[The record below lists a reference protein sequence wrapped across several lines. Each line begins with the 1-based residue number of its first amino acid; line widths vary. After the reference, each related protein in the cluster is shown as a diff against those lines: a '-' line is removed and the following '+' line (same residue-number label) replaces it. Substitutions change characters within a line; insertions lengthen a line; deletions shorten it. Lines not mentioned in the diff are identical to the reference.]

1 MGSLTKQPILRFVN
15 PGTALRSITNRHAGR
30 QCRHSSTIAG
40 MTAGEARQLQ
50 EHGVL
55 VLRNVMSAQWLE
67 ALREAAMR
75 QLEAEGEKAG
85 SEFRK
90 EEHARRLA
98 NLVDK
103 GEVFRRVIVHPELLA
118 AAEAVL
124 GPDFK
129 LGSLNYRSAD
139 PYSNSAQPLHCD
151 MGMVPDAAGNSVF
164 NSIWLLDD
172 FTPENGATRYVPGSH
187 TWGKLP
193 QDVPGDQKAPH
204 RGEVLV
210 LGAAGDV
217 ILMNAH
223 LWHGGTA
230 NRTGAPR
237 RSLHAFFVRGDQ
249 PQQQYQ
255 KRLLRPETQAAL
267 TPELRRIL
275 ALDDQRND
283 VLSAAGSGRS
293 GFLR

>member
-1 MGSLTKQPILRFVN
+1 MRFVMTEDQIRRLQVEGYLIL
-15 PGTALRSITNRHAGR
+15 PGVIDAA
-30 QCRHSSTIAG
+30 
-40 MTAGEARQLQ
+40 
-50 EHGVL
+50 
-55 VLRNVMSAQWLE
+55 WLE
-67 ALREAAMR
+67 ALRTATAR
-75 QLEAEGEKAG
+75 QLDLEGENAG
-85 SEFRK
+85 AEFRK
-90 EEHARRLA
+90 EENAQRLA

-103 GEVFRRVIVHPELLA
+103 GWVFQQVIGHPELLE

-129 LGSLNYRSAD
+129 LGSLNYRAAE
-139 PYSNSAQPLHCD
+139 PLSNSSQPLHCD
-151 MGMVPDAAGNSVF
+151 MGLLPDAKGNAVF

-172 FTPENGATRYVPGSH
+172 FTPQNGATRFVPGSH
-187 TWGKLP
+187 VSGKLP
-193 QDVPGDQKAPH
+193 QQALGDPWAAHPEE
-204 RGEVLV
+204 RLA

-230 NRTGAPR
+230 NRTAAPR

-255 KRLLRPETQAAL
+255 KRLLRPETQASL
-267 TPELRRIL
+267 SPELRRIL
-275 ALDDQRND
+275 ALDDERND
-283 VLSAAGSGRS
+283 ALSSQSSGRS